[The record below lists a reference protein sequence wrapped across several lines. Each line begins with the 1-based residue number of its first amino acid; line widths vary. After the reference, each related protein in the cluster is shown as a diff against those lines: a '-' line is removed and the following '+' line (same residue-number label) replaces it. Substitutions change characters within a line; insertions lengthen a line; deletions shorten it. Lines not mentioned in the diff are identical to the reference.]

1 MTPSS
6 ASRNTNEGTMAAEP
20 MPTRATAGDRKF
32 VTALA
37 RGLDVLRC
45 FGPRDRW
52 LANQEIAKR
61 TGLAKP
67 TVTRLAY
74 TLVRTGHLRY
84 SESLNKYALGG
95 SSRSLGFSA
104 LAQMD
109 IRRIARP
116 LMQQLSE
123 HTKGAVH
130 LSVSDRLS
138 MVLID
143 TYRNP
148 ASFFVDIG
156 SRLPMATTSIGR
168 AYLCALPPAD
178 RKRLLD
184 DIRQAHAE
192 EWPRIK
198 KAIDQA
204 MAEYE
209 KYGFCIALGEWRREV
224 HGIAVPLVPSDS
236 SEPVVFSCSGA
247 SFQLEIE
254 TLKKDIGPRLLT
266 LAGNVRSALASE

>member
-1 MTPSS
+1 MHSARTNMKTSS
-6 ASRNTNEGTMAAEP
+6 ASRNPEGPMPAEP
-20 MPTRATAGDRKF
+20 NLTRAPAGDRKF

-84 SESLNKYALGG
+84 SESLNKYALG
-95 SSRSLGFSA
+95 SASRSLGFAA

-116 LMQQLSE
+116 LMQELSE

-130 LSVSDRLS
+130 LSVRDRHS
-138 MVLID
+138 MVLI
-143 TYRNP
+143 
-148 ASFFVDIG
+148 
-156 SRLPMATTSIGR
+156 
-168 AYLCALPPAD
+168 
-178 RKRLLD
+178 
-184 DIRQAHAE
+184 
-192 EWPRIK
+192 
-198 KAIDQA
+198 
-204 MAEYE
+204 
-209 KYGFCIALGEWRREV
+209 
-224 HGIAVPLVPSDS
+224 
-236 SEPVVFSCSGA
+236 
-247 SFQLEIE
+247 
-254 TLKKDIGPRLLT
+254 
-266 LAGNVRSALASE
+266 

>member
-1 MTPSS
+1 MAPETNPTP
-6 ASRNTNEGTMAAEP
+6 APVAA
-20 MPTRATAGDRKF
+20 TDRKF

-95 SSRSLGFSA
+95 ASRSLGFAA

-116 LMQQLSE
+116 LMQELSE

-130 LSVSDRLS
+130 LSVADRLS

-148 ASFFVDIG
+148 GSFFVDIG

-168 AYLCALPPAD
+168 AYLSAVPMTD
-178 RKRLLD
+178 RRRLLEE
-184 DIRQAHAE
+184 IRQTSGD
-192 EWPRIK
+192 EWPRVK

-204 MAEYE
+204 AAEYE
-209 KYGFCIALGEWRREV
+209 KHGFVIALGEWRREV
-224 HGIAVPLVPSDS
+224 HGIAVPLLPSDS
-236 SEPVVFSCSGA
+236 AEPVVFSCRGA
-247 SFQLEIE
+247 SFQLDLES
-254 TLKKDIGPRLLT
+254 LKKDIGPRLLT
-266 LAGNVRSALASE
+266 LVGNVRSALASE

>member
-1 MTPSS
+1 MPSEPTLAPTP
-6 ASRNTNEGTMAAEP
+6 
-20 MPTRATAGDRKF
+20 PTTDRKF

-37 RGLDVLRC
+37 RGLELLRC

-84 SESLNKYALGG
+84 SESVNKYALG
-95 SSRSLGFSA
+95 SAARSLGFAA

-116 LMQQLSE
+116 LMQELSE

-130 LSVSDRLS
+130 LSVRDRLS

-156 SRLPMATTSIGR
+156 ARVPVATTSIGR
-168 AYLCALPPAD
+168 AYLCALPQPER
-178 RKRLLD
+178 RKLLD
-184 DIRQAHAE
+184 EIRQAHGD

-204 MAEYE
+204 LVDYE
-209 KYGFCIALGEWRREV
+209 KFGFCMAVGEWRREV
-224 HGIAVPLVPSDS
+224 NGVAVPLVPGDASD
-236 SEPVVFSCSGA
+236 PVVFSCSGA
-247 SFQLEIE
+247 TFQLDMDV
-254 TLKKDIGPRLLT
+254 LKKDIGPRLLT
-266 LAGNVRSALASE
+266 LAGNVRSALATE

>member
-1 MTPSS
+1 MSDFS
-6 ASRNTNEGTMAAEP
+6 ASRNVDEGPMPAEP
-20 MPTRATAGDRKF
+20 TLTRSTAGDRKF

-37 RGLDVLRC
+37 RG
-45 FGPRDRW
+45 RW

-84 SESLNKYALGG
+84 SESLNKYALGS
-95 SSRSLGFSA
+95 SSRSLGFAA

-168 AYLCALPPAD
+168 AYLCALPQID

-184 DIRQAHAE
+184 EIRQA
-192 EWPRIK
+192 
-198 KAIDQA
+198 
-204 MAEYE
+204 
-209 KYGFCIALGEWRREV
+209 
-224 HGIAVPLVPSDS
+224 
-236 SEPVVFSCSGA
+236 
-247 SFQLEIE
+247 
-254 TLKKDIGPRLLT
+254 
-266 LAGNVRSALASE
+266 

>member
-1 MTPSS
+1 MP
-6 ASRNTNEGTMAAEP
+6 AESTSNGVP
-20 MPTRATAGDRKF
+20 APDRKF

-37 RGLDVLRC
+37 RGLEVLRC

-84 SESLNKYALGG
+84 SESLNKYALGS
-95 SSRSLGFSA
+95 SSRSLGFAA

-109 IRRIARP
+109 IRRVARP
-116 LMQQLSE
+116 LMQELSE
-123 HTKGAVH
+123 HARGAVH
-130 LSVSDRLS
+130 LAVRDRLS

-156 SRLPMATTSIGR
+156 SRVPVATTSIGR
-168 AYLCALPPAD
+168 AYLCALPPPER
-178 RKRLLD
+178 RKLLEE
-184 DIRQAHAE
+184 IRQAHAD
-192 EWPRIK
+192 EWTRIK
-198 KAIDQA
+198 KALDQA
-204 MAEYE
+204 AADYE
-209 KYGFCIALGEWRREV
+209 KQGFCVAVGEWRREV
-224 HGIAVPLVPSDS
+224 NGIAVPLALGDASD
-236 SEPVVFSCSGA
+236 PVVFSCSGA
-247 SFQLEIE
+247 SFQLDIE
-254 TLKKDIGPRLLT
+254 SLKKDIGPRLLT

>member
-1 MTPSS
+1 
-6 ASRNTNEGTMAAEP
+6 
-20 MPTRATAGDRKF
+20 MPTSEPTPAASPATDRKF

-84 SESLNKYALGG
+84 SESLNKYALG
-95 SSRSLGFSA
+95 SASRSLGFSA

-116 LMQQLSE
+116 LMQELSE
-123 HTKGAVH
+123 HTRGAVH
-130 LSVSDRLS
+130 LSVADRLS

-168 AYLCALPPAD
+168 AYLCALVAPE
-178 RKRLLD
+178 RRRLLD
-184 DIRQAHAE
+184 EIRQAHAD

-198 KAIDQA
+198 RALDQA
-204 MAEYE
+204 AAEFE
-209 KYGFCIALGEWRREV
+209 KHGFCIALGEWRREV
-224 HGIAVPLVPSDS
+224 HGIAVPLVPIDS
-236 SEPVVFSCSGA
+236 TEPVVFSCSGA
-247 SFQLEIE
+247 SFQLDLES
-254 TLKKDIGPRLLT
+254 LRKDIGPRLLT